1 MTALELL
8 LAGAGLSVMG
18 LVVAGMILITPLGQ
32 EPVHTEG
39 SDAEGSNLS
48 PVARHPRSPRTAAA
62 KRR

>member
-8 LAGAGLSVMG
+8 LARRGTVGHG
-18 LVVAGMILITPLGQ
+18 PRGRRMILITPLGE

-48 PVARHPRSPRTAAA
+48 PVARHPRSPRTPAA

>member
-18 LVVAGMILITPLGQ
+18 LVVAGMILITPLGE

-39 SDAEGSNLS
+39 SETEDSNLS
-48 PVARHPRSPRTAAA
+48 PVARHPRAPRGAAA
-62 KRR
+62 EHR

>member
-18 LVVAGMILITPLGQ
+18 LVVAGMILITPLGE

-48 PVARHPRSPRTAAA
+48 PVARHPRAPRTGAA